1 MSQISTRS
9 RGSTKK
15 VVAVPKL
22 RKKVAPKVVSTRP
35 KKKND
40 TSQTDPL
47 PPASKTT
54 QSTSPTPDPI
64 HSEPI
69 TPQASLANEI
79 TIATLNEDNDH
90 IPLPTLPS
98 EEAADSLSTSL
109 QLSLPS
115 EANICT
121 DVGELFADQ
130 HTGSSVD
137 QDGGIGEELLSLSH
151 SSHSTML
158 ERTPDSVS
166 EVRTGS
172 TEAAVSNGCH
182 GNENGDSVRVEN
194 VSSPEAVSPVSD
206 SGDGVC
212 RVTGEG
218 VPDGVGVSCDVS
230 SSEPAAEERSVCS
243 ERPKPTRKVSLTS
256 LKYYPCLPQLR
267 LKLCLTG
274 EALLIQ
280 CVFVIL

>member
-15 VVAVPKL
+15 AIAVPKL

-40 TSQTDPL
+40 TPQANPL
-47 PPASKTT
+47 PPISKTT
-54 QSTSPTPDPI
+54 QSKSPTPDPI
-64 HSEPI
+64 HSQPI

-79 TIATLNEDNDH
+79 TIATLNEDNDQ

-115 EANICT
+115 EADICT

-130 HTGSSVD
+130 HSGSSAD
-137 QDGGIGEELLSLSH
+137 QDGGIGEELLSFNHTSC
-151 SSHSTML
+151 STVL
-158 ERTPDSVS
+158 ERTPASVS

-182 GNENGDSVRVEN
+182 GNESGNAVREESA
-194 VSSPEAVSPVSD
+194 SSPETVSPASD
-206 SGDGVC
+206 SGEGVC

-218 VPDGVGVSCDVS
+218 VPDTVGVPSDVS
-230 SSEPAAEERSVCS
+230 SSEPAAEKRSVCS
-243 ERPKPTRKVSLTS
+243 ETPKPTRKVSSAS
-256 LKYYPCLPQLR
+256 LNTIHACHNHD
-267 LKLCLTG
+267 
-274 EALLIQ
+274 
-280 CVFVIL
+280 